1 MPFKFNKELWEYG
14 RKIEDE
20 VLPIANELFDC
31 DFKRNDNDIY
41 DILDFK
47 DENKKVIVEV
57 KGRKIP
63 HDKYTDTIITASKV
77 TEGYHQIDQ
86 GYKVYFIFVFTDKIY
101 WYELKEDA
109 EFDCRFTGTNCIK
122 HYMIPVS
129 NLTEIDQADSPT
141 ASTSTDSSNSDCGSG
156 SGPDRDWETGII

>member
-1 MPFKFNKELWEYG
+1 MPFAFNKELWEYG

-20 VLPIANELFDC
+20 VLPIANKIFNC
-31 DFKRNDNDIY
+31 DFKRNENDIY

-47 DENKKVIVEV
+47 DEEQKVIVEV

-63 HDKYTDTIITASKV
+63 STKYSDTIITASKI

-86 GYKVYFIFVFTDKIY
+86 GYKVNFIFVFTDKIFQ
-101 WYELKEDA
+101 YELKEDVA
-109 EFDCRFTGTNCIK
+109 FDCRFTGTNCIK

-129 NLTEIDQADSPT
+129 DLIEINDFDEPGGEATQREEECEKI
-141 ASTSTDSSNSDCGSG
+141 N
-156 SGPDRDWETGII
+156 